1 MGSPTDR
8 LSPLQRQVL
17 GAFFREAPD
26 AWFLTGGAALGGF
39 WLGHRTTLDLDLFA
53 AEGDLAD
60 GVGALRRAADGLGA
74 VPRQLIHTPDFAR
87 FLVSRDEDGV
97 VVDLVRDRVP
107 QLLAKTVVAHAI
119 RLDSIREIAANK
131 LTTLVNRSEPRDLVD
146 LRALLETGLSL
157 DTVLADAVRKD
168 LSADPATLAWV
179 LSTSSLPEAGV
190 PEGYLHADLLAFRA
204 ELEAD
209 LRRRSAPPVG

>member
-1 MGSPTDR
+1 M
-8 LSPLQRQVL
+8 
-17 GAFFREAPD
+17 
-26 AWFLTGGAALGGF
+26 
-39 WLGHRTTLDLDLFA
+39 
-53 AEGDLAD
+53 
-60 GVGALRRAADGLGA
+60 
-74 VPRQLIHTPDFAR
+74 PRQLIHTPDFAR
-87 FLVSRDEDGV
+87 FLVGRDEDGV

-107 QLLAKTVVAHAI
+107 QLLAKTVVADAI
-119 RLDSIREIAANK
+119 RLDSMREIAANK